1 MPIKPIDFQIM
12 VPRAI
17 EAAKI
22 SNDEAQRNQAL
33 LQQQTSATQHK
44 ADDTL
49 KTVYSRS
56 KTQDVSITEKQRD
69 DRQNKKK
76 KKGSQDSEDTEENG
90 KSKPVREIKT
100 STIDIK
106 I

>member
-12 VPRAI
+12 VPRAMD
-17 EAAKI
+17 AAKI
-22 SNDEAQRNQAL
+22 TNDEAHRNQAL
-33 LQQQTSATQHK
+33 LQQQANATQHK

-56 KTQDVSITEKQRD
+56 QTQDVRITEKQRD

-76 KKGSQDSEDTEENG
+76 KKDGQEREDTADDSAN
-90 KSKPVREIKT
+90 KPARPMKT
-100 STIDIK
+100 TTIDIK

>member
-12 VPRAI
+12 VPRAMD
-17 EAAKI
+17 AAKV
-22 SNDEAQRNQAL
+22 SSDEAHRNHAL

-44 ADDTL
+44 AEDTL

-56 KTQDVSITEKQRD
+56 KAQDARITEKQRD
-69 DRQNKKK
+69 EQQDKRKKK
-76 KKGSQDSEDTEENG
+76 DGRGREEAGDKGGN
-90 KSKPVREIKT
+90 KPVKDIKT
-100 STIDIK
+100 CTIDIK